1 MGAGFNELG
10 LHGSERLLTEPNLR
24 CGGIVLLYA
33 SYYIGK
39 AAKHEV
45 YAAFLMIG
53 KIFLK

>member
-10 LHGSERLLTEPNLR
+10 LHGSESLLTEPNLR